1 MSVLV
6 WLHGGSLSPTDPALL
21 ANPDAPAIFVF
32 DKPFLESTQIS
43 FARLQFIFESVL
55 ESLQDREHKVCVGV
69 QADEIFAFAQSQHL
83 TEIHVTHVPSPE
95 LDRTLEALEQQGLKV
110 VMHHLERLTS
120 FSGRVKRFSAF
131 WKVVEREVWARSSSK
146 VG

>member
-1 MSVLV
+1 M
-6 WLHGGSLSPTDPALL
+6 
-21 ANPDAPAIFVF
+21 
-32 DKPFLESTQIS
+32 
-43 FARLQFIFESVL
+43 
-55 ESLQDREHKVCVGV
+55 
-69 QADEIFAFAQSQHL
+69 FAQSQHL

-131 WKVVEREVWARSSSK
+131 WRAVEREVWRH
-146 VG
+146 